1 MILFCDTSA
10 LLKLYVNEPDSG
22 LVFDRLG
29 NSEGVAVSRIAWVE
43 AHSALARRA
52 REQPQDIV
60 VIESV
65 KQVLRIDWQ
74 GYLVIEV
81 TQALMEL
88 AGEYAEVFALRGY
101 DSVQLASAS
110 QTAKMTQGVV
120 CFASFDLRLNK
131 AAAAL
136 GMTCI

>member
-10 LLKLYVNEPDSG
+10 LLKVYIHEPESG
-22 LVFDRLG
+22 LVFDRLDS
-29 NSEGVAVSRIAWVE
+29 SEGIAVSRIAWAE

-52 REQPQDIV
+52 REEPQDIAT
-60 VIESV
+60 IESA

-81 TQALMEL
+81 TQALVEL

-110 QTAKMTQGVV
+110 QTATLTQNPV

-131 AAAAL
+131 AAKAL
-136 GMTCI
+136 GMSLL

>member
-29 NSEGVAVSRIAWVE
+29 SSEGVAVSRIAWAS

-52 REQPQDIV
+52 REEPRDIV
-60 VIESV
+60 VLESA
-65 KQVLRIDWQ
+65 KQALRIDWQ

-81 TQALMEL
+81 TQALVEL
-88 AGEYAEVFALRGY
+88 AGEYAEVSALRGY

-110 QTAKMTQGVV
+110 QTAK
-120 CFASFDLRLNK
+120 FDLRLNK

-136 GMTCI
+136 GMACI